1 MIRLLL
7 SLLFCW
13 ALLPPAKAAP
23 NFVILVGDGIGRDWM
38 SCYGSSHQTPNLDAL
53 ASEGIQF
60 TVAWGSPDEASTVKT
75 LTSGQYPYRHPSST
89 NASTVENPLL
99 STLSA
104 SNYTTASLH
113 GETDSTKL
121 KATLQ
126 PLISSDRFCLYYELS
141 HSGDAPATAE
151 DYAAYVTAIDQGV
164 GQVLEMVD
172 GANTVVIFTSNSA
185 SRISGDLNGESYPE
199 SKGVNANWSVH
210 VPLIVRALGII
221 PEPRARRDL
230 IDASDLFP
238 TVLELAGVSDPDNH
252 PIDGKSFV
260 PVLRGSDDP
269 FKKRNWIYAQSGD
282 FRMMRDWHHYIDDSG
297 AFHDLDKDPFQCE
310 EVSVQDKQAPHRRER
325 LQMILDRFPKA
336 ED

>member
-1 MIRLLL
+1 MIRFFL

-13 ALLPPAKAAP
+13 ALLPTAQAAP

-60 TVAWGSPDEASTVKT
+60 TVAWGSPDSVSTATT
-75 LTSGQYPYRHPSST
+75 LTTGQYPHRHDSSS
-89 NASTVENPLL
+89 NAENRLL
-99 STLSA
+99 ESLRA
-104 SNYTTASLH
+104 SGYETASLY
-113 GETDSTKL
+113 GEPDGTEL
-121 KATLQ
+121 EAAIQ
-126 PLISSDRFCLYYELS
+126 PLLKSDRFCLYYELS
-141 HSGDAPATAE
+141 HSGNAPTSAE
-151 DYAAYVTAIDQGV
+151 AYTDYVASIDQRV
-164 GQVLEMVD
+164 GQVLEMTE
-172 GANTVVIFTSNSA
+172 AAAPIVIFTSNSA
-185 SRISGDLNGESYPE
+185 SRISGNMNGETYPE
-199 SKGVNANWSVH
+199 SKGVNANWSAH
-210 VPLIVRALGII
+210 VPLIVKAPEII
-221 PEPRARRDL
+221 PEPRSRRDL

-238 TVLELAGVSDPDNH
+238 TVLELADVPVPDNH

-269 FKKRNWIYAQSGD
+269 FEKRNWIYAQSGN

-297 AFHDLDKDPFQCE
+297 AFHDLDKDPFQRE

-336 ED
+336 GN